1 MNSNLIDCHTHT
13 DFSPDGRS
21 SAEEMCERAA
31 KLGLSAY
38 AITDHCDCNLWYP
51 AEYYTDNV
59 SELKDLEMYGQ
70 GKRII
75 ESINCLKG
83 LKQKYAGK
91 LNLICGIELGQ
102 PLQDIENAEKIAA
115 DKDIDFIIGSHHQNK
130 GSDDFYYFDYD
141 KMEQNE
147 IYALLETA
155 FVQTYDMCKWG
166 KFDVLGHL
174 TYPLRYIC
182 GDYGIKINMKNF
194 DDIISEIFKLLV
206 QKGKG
211 IEINTSGL
219 RQKYGKTFPDLKYIK
234 MFRDLGGEIISI
246 GSDAHSK
253 DDLGKGIFS
262 GTELAVEAGFKYFC
276 YFKGRKPN
284 FISITV

>member
-83 LKQKYAGK
+83 LKQKYAEK

-102 PLQDIENAEKIAA
+102 PLQDIENAE
-115 DKDIDFIIGSHHQNK
+115 
-130 GSDDFYYFDYD
+130 
-141 KMEQNE
+141 
-147 IYALLETA
+147 
-155 FVQTYDMCKWG
+155 
-166 KFDVLGHL
+166 
-174 TYPLRYIC
+174 
-182 GDYGIKINMKNF
+182 
-194 DDIISEIFKLLV
+194 
-206 QKGKG
+206 
-211 IEINTSGL
+211 
-219 RQKYGKTFPDLKYIK
+219 
-234 MFRDLGGEIISI
+234 
-246 GSDAHSK
+246 
-253 DDLGKGIFS
+253 
-262 GTELAVEAGFKYFC
+262 
-276 YFKGRKPN
+276 
-284 FISITV
+284 